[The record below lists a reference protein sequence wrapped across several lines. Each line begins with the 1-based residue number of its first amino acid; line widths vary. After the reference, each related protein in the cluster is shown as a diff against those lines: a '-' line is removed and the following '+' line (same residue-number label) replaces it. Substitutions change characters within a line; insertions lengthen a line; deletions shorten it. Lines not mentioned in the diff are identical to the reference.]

1 MLMIKKSKDI
11 NHSEKQSL
19 QKFTEIRILLTSYNG
34 IFSDFDPSAYAER
47 TLSHDFITQVKN
59 ILKNKIGTNL

>member
-11 NHSEKQSL
+11 NHSEKQFL

-34 IFSDFDPSAYAER
+34 IFSDFDPSTYAER
-47 TLSHDFITQVKN
+47 T
-59 ILKNKIGTNL
+59 